1 MTQSAET
8 PEYKLLYFD
17 LRGLGEPIRLI
28 FHSAG
33 KAFDDCRLTPEEW
46 RAKYKMHVRNGVLPM
61 LELNDGRQLH
71 ESYAIS
77 HYLGKKFGLAGKDEW
92 EEAKVMEVASINRD
106 FVGDIRLFIRSHV
119 PLYTIE
125 QSREELKAKLFDPAI
140 QKYFPIFERIL
151 SESGSGFMVPSGLT
165 YVDFYVSEY
174 LSTANN
180 LVPGTLET
188 KSTVLKDYVTRV
200 QQHPSIQN
208 YVSRRKYSQF

>member
-1 MTQSAET
+1 MGKPAQKKRKKYLDADKRILNLVKSFEGRNTAQSRM
-8 PEYKLLYFD
+8 EYLK
-17 LRGLGEPIRLI
+17 
-28 FHSAG
+28 
-33 KAFDDCRLTPEEW
+33 
-46 RAKYKMHVRNGVLPM
+46 
-61 LELNDGRQLH
+61 
-71 ESYAIS
+71 
-77 HYLGKKFGLAGKDEW
+77 GLAGKDEW
-92 EEAKVMEVASINRD
+92 EEAKVMEVASISRD
-106 FVGDIRLFIRSHV
+106 FLGEYALFIRSHV

-140 QKYFPIFERIL
+140 QKYFPMFERIL

-200 QQHPSIQN
+200 QQHPSIQK
-208 YVSRRKYSQF
+208 YVSGRKYSQF